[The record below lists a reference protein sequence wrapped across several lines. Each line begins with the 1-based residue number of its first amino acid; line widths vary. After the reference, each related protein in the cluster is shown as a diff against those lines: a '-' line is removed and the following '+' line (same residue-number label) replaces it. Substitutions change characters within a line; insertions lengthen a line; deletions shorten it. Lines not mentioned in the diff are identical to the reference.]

1 MQFEFYFGLKSNYMI
16 LSPSAKKIFAFI
28 LLIACFNLFIG
39 CFNRFYIPVRTTS
52 NTIEAKESTLK
63 KLEQED
69 RYFILRKGAYSYAM
83 SNVMLDETKM
93 ELTAD
98 LGSVPA
104 IHRLYIQSKPANF
117 RYSKGKKQ
125 QVVLKEVHLYSNDN
139 TSIDTSKQFTL
150 PLANIEK
157 IEVLEFDERRTT
169 NSYVWGTIGTTLG
182 VGLAILA
189 IAALTYTPPPPP
201 PTTEITSCPYISSFD
216 GNEFSLQ
223 GEIYSAAIY
232 PSLQKED
239 FLPLKMQPFKGNWCI
254 KISNDLKET
263 QHTDFANL
271 MIAEHSKDVRLLID
285 PQGKIRSVAKL
296 QSPLTARLNNKK
308 DVGKELM
315 YEDYKSCLFNDG
327 NGERNTEDL
336 YLNFKNEEKHTKGK
350 LVLKARSSSW
360 FLYVY
365 DEFTK
370 GFGSYYNKWIKKEQ
384 KKPVS
389 ELNKWTEEQH
399 IPLTISV
406 KTAEGWKQINEIKTI
421 GPLLNREVVI
431 PLDLPVSDQA
441 EVEISSGYMFWELD
455 YAGIDYSED
464 ANFSVNEIQPYE
476 AINEKGMDVLTE
488 LKSADK
494 KFLVQPNVGDSTIL
508 KYKMVP
514 AKTGMAQTFFL
525 HTSGYY
531 DHPRYPA
538 GSPKVAFLKSFEKPG
553 AMSAFSKRKFFE
565 AWNSLATTKN

>member
-1 MQFEFYFGLKSNYMI
+1 MI

-39 CFNRFYIPVRTTS
+39 CFNRFYMPVRTTS

-104 IHRLYIQSKPANF
+104 IHRLYIQNKHTNF

-216 GNEFSLQ
+216 GNKFSLQ

-370 GFGSYYNKWIKKEQ
+370 GFGSYYNKWTKKEQ

-389 ELNKWTEEQH
+389 ELNKWTEEQY

-441 EVEISSGYMFWELD
+441 EVKISSGYMFWELD